1 MADEAKDD
9 ATPQESPSPEEPQDE
24 PEKQAMPQASFSQFI
39 QGLHLQV
46 VMALGQMSNPVT
58 NETSKNLG
66 HARYLIDM
74 LDILEDKTK
83 GNLDEDEA
91 RLLGNILYDVRMRF
105 VNENK
110 PQTQGQGEPQ

>member
-1 MADEAKDD
+1 MADAAKDN
-9 ATPQESPSPEEPQDE
+9 ATPQEPPSPQEPQDE
-24 PEKQAMPQASFSQFI
+24 PRKQAMPQASFSQFI

-46 VMALGQMSNPVT
+46 VMALGQMSNPAT
-58 NETSKNLG
+58 NETGKNLG

-105 VNENK
+105 VSENK
-110 PQTQGQGEPQ
+110 S